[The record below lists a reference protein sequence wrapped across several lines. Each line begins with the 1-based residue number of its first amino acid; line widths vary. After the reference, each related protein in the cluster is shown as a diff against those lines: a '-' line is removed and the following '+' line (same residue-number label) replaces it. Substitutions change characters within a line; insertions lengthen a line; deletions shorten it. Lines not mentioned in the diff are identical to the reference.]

1 MEETACKSE
10 SPEISLRP
18 MELSD
23 LDDFMEWA
31 TDDRVSRFCTWDT
44 YTSRD
49 QAVDFIK
56 NIAIPHPWL
65 RVICLEKKVIGAISV
80 TPRSGNDSCRGE
92 LGYVLTHKYWGKGIA
107 TRAVKMVASA
117 IFSEWPHM
125 ERLEG
130 LVDVDNKG
138 SQRVLEKSGFLREG
152 VLRKYQVLK
161 GRSRDFAYGV
171 PPWMRYGHLLDILE
185 GFLFGGDGVPSQ
197 KMGHFVVVCPFQE
210 VVGIGELERPER
222 DS

>member
-1 MEETACKSE
+1 MEKMEETACKSE

-31 TDDRVSRFCTWDT
+31 TDERVSRFCTWDT
-44 YTSRD
+44 YTCRD

-65 RVICLEKKVIGAISV
+65 RVICLENRVIGAISV
-80 TPRSGNDSCRGE
+80 TPMSGNDSCRGE

-125 ERLEG
+125 ERLEA

-152 VLRKYQVLK
+152 VLRKYHILK
-161 GRSRDFAYGV
+161 GRSRDFVIYSLLSSDSPSLVMEPMEIDGYG
-171 PPWMRYGHLLDILE
+171 RQ
-185 GFLFGGDGVPSQ
+185 S
-197 KMGHFVVVCPFQE
+197 
-210 VVGIGELERPER
+210 
-222 DS
+222 